1 MTVIDINSYDYGALC
16 EFARGAGCDVMQNAS
31 LAERTTFRIGGECA
45 ALITPK
51 TDSALSE
58 VIKFIN
64 TNALPYT
71 VLGNGSN
78 VVAPDEFYGKAV
90 IRISDGLTQL
100 NLIDDTTV
108 YCGAGVK
115 LTSLCR
121 FALENSLS
129 GLEFAYGIPG
139 SCGGA
144 AFMNA
149 GAYGGEMKDVV
160 TKVYHITPY
169 GERGELTAAEAS
181 FGYRTSAYKANN
193 CIITGIEVKLVK
205 GDRDE
210 IRGKMEELMKRR
222 KDKQPL
228 EFPSA
233 GSTFKRPEGYFAG
246 ALIEQ
251 CGLKGKSVGGAA
263 VSEKHAG
270 FVINKGGATAADV
283 KALIELVQNTVKQ
296 ETGVTL
302 EPEVIF
308 LR

>member
-1 MTVIDINSYDYGALC
+1 MMANTNTNGYGALC
-16 EFARGAGCDVMQNAS
+16 EFARGAGCEVFENAP

-45 ALITPK
+45 ALVTPK
-51 TDSALSE
+51 TETALSD
-58 VIKFIN
+58 VLKYLKA
-64 TNALPYT
+64 NALPYT

-78 VVAPDEFYGKAV
+78 VIAPDEFYNKAV

-100 NLIDDTTV
+100 KLIDSTTV
-108 YCGAGVK
+108 FCGAGVK
-115 LTSLCR
+115 LTALCR

-149 GAYGGEMKDVV
+149 GAYGGEMNDVIV
-160 TKVYHITPY
+160 KIHHITPD
-169 GERGELTAAEAS
+169 GERGELTNEQAAL
-181 FGYRTSAYKANN
+181 GYRTSAYKSND
-193 CIITGIEVKLVK
+193 CIITGIEVKLTK
-205 GDRDE
+205 GNPDE

-228 EFPSA
+228 EYPSA

-251 CGLKGKSVGGAA
+251 CGLKGKAVGGAA

-270 FVINKGGATAADV
+270 FVVNIGGATAADV
-283 KALIELVQNTVKQ
+283 KALIALVQDTVKK

>member
-1 MTVIDINSYDYGALC
+1 MMANINTNGYGEFC
-16 EFARGAGCDVMQNAS
+16 EFARGAGCDVFENAS

-45 ALITPK
+45 ALVTPK
-51 TDSALSE
+51 TETALSD
-58 VIKFIN
+58 VLKYLKAN
-64 TNALPYT
+64 SLPYT
-71 VLGNGSN
+71 ILGNGSN
-78 VVAPDEFYGKAV
+78 VIAPDEFYNKAV

-100 NLIDDTTV
+100 KLIDSTTV
-108 YCGAGVK
+108 FCGAGVK
-115 LTSLCR
+115 LTALCR

-149 GAYGGEMKDVV
+149 GAYGGEMKDVIV
-160 TKVYHITPY
+160 KIHHITPD
-169 GERGELTAAEAS
+169 GERGELTNEQAAL
-181 FGYRTSAYKANN
+181 GYRTSAYKSNS
-193 CIITGIEVKLVK
+193 CIITGIEVKLTK
-205 GDRDE
+205 GNPDE

-228 EFPSA
+228 EYPSA

-251 CGLKGKSVGGAA
+251 CGLKGKAVGGAA

-270 FVINKGGATAADV
+270 FVVNIGGATAADV
-283 KALIELVQNTVKQ
+283 KALIALVQDTVKK

>member
-1 MTVIDINSYDYGALC
+1 MADIKTDGFGALC
-16 EFARGAGCDVMQNAS
+16 EFARGVGCDVYENAS

-51 TDSALSE
+51 TETALSDI
-58 VIKFIN
+58 IKYLKIN
-64 TNALPYT
+64 PLPYT

-78 VVAPDEFYGKAV
+78 VIAPDEFYNKAV

-100 NLIDDTTV
+100 KLIDSTTV
-108 YCGAGVK
+108 FCGAGVK
-115 LTSLCR
+115 LTALCR

-149 GAYGGEMKDVV
+149 GAYSGEMKDVIV
-160 TKVYHITPY
+160 KIHHITPD
-169 GERGELTAAEAS
+169 GESGELTNEQAAL
-181 FGYRTSAYKANN
+181 GYRTSAYKSNG
-193 CIITGIEVKLVK
+193 CIITGIEVKLTK
-205 GDRDE
+205 GNADE

-228 EFPSA
+228 EYPSA

-251 CGLKGKSVGGAA
+251 CGLKGKAVGGAA

-270 FVINKGGATAADV
+270 FVINRGGATAADV
-283 KALIELVQNTVKQ
+283 KALIALVQETVKK

-302 EPEVIF
+302 ESEVIF

>member
-1 MTVIDINSYDYGALC
+1 MMANTNTNGYGALC
-16 EFARGAGCDVMQNAS
+16 EFARGAGCEVFENAP

-45 ALITPK
+45 ALVTPK
-51 TDSALSE
+51 TETALSD
-58 VIKFIN
+58 VLKYLKA
-64 TNALPYT
+64 NALPYT

-78 VVAPDEFYGKAV
+78 VIAPDEFYNKAV

-100 NLIDDTTV
+100 KLIDSTTV
-108 YCGAGVK
+108 FCGAGVK
-115 LTSLCR
+115 LTALCR
-121 FALENSLS
+121 FALENALS

-149 GAYGGEMKDVV
+149 GAYGGEMKDVIV
-160 TKVYHITPY
+160 KIHHITPD
-169 GERGELTAAEAS
+169 GERGELTNEQAAL
-181 FGYRTSAYKANN
+181 GYRTSAYKSNS
-193 CIITGIEVKLVK
+193 CIITGIEVKLTK
-205 GDRDE
+205 GNPDE

-228 EFPSA
+228 EYPSA

-251 CGLKGKSVGGAA
+251 CGLKGKAVGGAA

-270 FVINKGGATAADV
+270 FVVNIGGATAADV
-283 KALIELVQNTVKQ
+283 KALIALVQDTVKK

>member
-1 MTVIDINSYDYGALC
+1 MMANTNTNGYGALC
-16 EFARGAGCDVMQNAS
+16 EFARGAGCEVFENAP

-45 ALITPK
+45 ALVTPK
-51 TDSALSE
+51 TETALSD
-58 VIKFIN
+58 VLKYLKA
-64 TNALPYT
+64 NALPYT

-78 VVAPDEFYGKAV
+78 VIAPDEFYNKAV

-100 NLIDDTTV
+100 KLIDSTTV
-108 YCGAGVK
+108 FCGAGVK
-115 LTSLCR
+115 LTALCR
-121 FALENSLS
+121 FALENALS

-149 GAYGGEMKDVV
+149 GAYGGEMKDVIV
-160 TKVYHITPY
+160 KIHHITPD
-169 GERGELTAAEAS
+169 GERGELTNEQAAL
-181 FGYRTSAYKANN
+181 GYRTSAYKSNS
-193 CIITGIEVKLVK
+193 CIITGIEVKLTK
-205 GDRDE
+205 GNSDE
-210 IRGKMEELMKRR
+210 IRSKMEELMKRR

-228 EFPSA
+228 EYPSA

-251 CGLKGKSVGGAA
+251 CGLKGKAVGGAA

-270 FVINKGGATAADV
+270 FVVNIGGATAADV
-283 KALIELVQNTVKQ
+283 KALIALVQDTVKK